1 MGPPVFDPPV
11 KIFTGHPRHVQVGQ
25 DDVVA
30 AMGKQFERFTTILC
44 DVDIVPVSPQRKV
57 E

>member
-1 MGPPVFDPPV
+1 VFDPTI

-25 DDVVA
+25 DDVVT
-30 AMGKQFERFTTILC
+30 AMGKQFKRFTTILC
-44 DVDIVPVSPQRKV
+44 DVDIVPVPPQGKV

>member
-1 MGPPVFDPPV
+1 VFDPAV
-11 KIFTGHPRHVQVGQ
+11 EILTGHPRHVQVGQ

-30 AMGKQFERFTTILC
+30 AMGKQFKRFTTTLC
-44 DVDIVPVSPQRKV
+44 GVDIVPVPPQRDV